1 MRFLL
6 VDRVGSVEPDTRIVG
21 YKNAAMS
28 EDYFEWHFP
37 ERPIVPGMLILESFV
52 QLAGWLEAHSSD
64 FERWFLVDQVH
75 TARYY
80 AFSGPGDRIELALEQ
95 VPCEAPDRR
104 RYKGESRVG
113 DARAAIVEFEGVV
126 VPLESLE
133 GAERARRAWATL
145 RGEMPKAHGA
155 R

>member
-6 VDRVGSVEPDTRIVG
+6 VDRIESFEMGVRIAGS
-21 YKNAAMS
+21 KNAAMS

-52 QLAGWLEAHSSD
+52 QLAGWLEAISSD
-64 FERWFLVDQVH
+64 FGSWFLLDRVH

-80 AFSGPGDRIELALEQ
+80 AFAGPGDRIELALEQ
-95 VPCEAPDRR
+95 VPLAEADRR
-104 RYKGESRVG
+104 RYKGESRVAG
-113 DARAAIVEFEGVV
+113 KRSALVEFEGIV
-126 VPLESLE
+126 VPLEDLE
-133 GAERARRAWATL
+133 GAARARSTWATL

>member
-6 VDRVGSVEPDTRIVG
+6 VDAISQVEPGARIRG
-21 YKNAAMS
+21 AKHAALS

-37 ERPIVPGMLILESFV
+37 EKPIVPGVLILESFV
-52 QLAGWLEAHSSD
+52 QLAGWLEAASSD
-64 FERWFLVDQVH
+64 FENWFLLDRVQ

-80 AFSGPGDRIELALEQ
+80 AFAGPGDVIDLDLRLKEQ
-95 VPCEAPDRR
+95 DGERR
-104 RYKGESRVG
+104 VFEGESRMK
-113 DARAAIVEFEGVV
+113 DARGAVVEFEGKV

-133 GAERARRAWATL
+133 DAARARRTFAML
-145 RGEMPKAHGA
+145 RGGLETDQGGA